1 MVLVEIL
8 KSIILGIVQ
17 GITEWLPISSTGHLI
32 LVEDFMK
39 FRLSEAF
46 VNTFMVV
53 IQLGSIMAVVVLFF
67 GKLNPFD
74 KGKTAVEKKET
85 LNLWVK
91 IIIASIPGGLAGFLF
106 DDAIEK
112 ALYNPTTVACTLIG
126 YGVLFI
132 IIENWNHRPRF
143 SDIKELTYTTAIG
156 IGLFQMLALIPG
168 TSRSG
173 ATIIGAV
180 LLGTSR
186 YIAAE
191 FSFFMAIPIMFAASG
206 YKLLKT
212 GFSFTGLE
220 WAALGTGSLVAFVVS
235 IAAIKFLLDYIRKHD
250 FKVFGYYRIVLGIV
264 VLAYFLL

>member
-1 MVLVEIL
+1 MELIEII
-8 KSIILGIVQ
+8 KSIVLGIIQ

-39 FRLSEAF
+39 FNLSDAF
-46 VNTFMVV
+46 VETFMVV
-53 IQLGSIMAVVVLFF
+53 IQLGSILAVVVLFF
-67 GKLNPFD
+67 KKLNPFSSS
-74 KGKTAVEKKET
+74 KTLNEKEET
-85 LNLWVK
+85 LSLWTK

-106 DDAIEK
+106 DDPIEK
-112 ALYNPTTVACTLIG
+112 VLYNPITVACTLIG
-126 YGVLFI
+126 YGFLFI
-132 IIENWNHRPRF
+132 IVENWNHKSKI
-143 SDIKELTYTTAIG
+143 SDFKELSYLTAVG

-206 YKLLKT
+206 YKLLKAGF
-212 GFSFTGLE
+212 GFSGLE
-220 WAALGTGSLVAFVVS
+220 WTALCTGSLVAFLVS
-235 IAAIKFLLDYIRKHD
+235 IFAIKFLMGYIKRHD
-250 FKVFGYYRIVLGIV
+250 FKVFGYYRIMLGIV
-264 VLAYFLL
+264 VLGYFLL